1 MADERKIVV
10 EILSGSSDTQSN
22 GSTGNGK
29 SKNESG
35 KILVKQLNTILHPI
49 QSLEKEV
56 LGSNSQWILS
66 MANQAVS
73 MVKNAVDYEHNRFFT
88 LKEDYIGA
96 NTYANVK
103 QGISTVTSI
112 FGSFGAGAISGAMA
126 TGPVGAVIGSLVSG
140 GFAIANK
147 IVSKMQSQE
156 SYQMAL
162 NSTNA
167 QTSFGASRASLYDG
181 GRGTEN

>member
-10 EILSGSSDTQSN
+10 EILSGAGDTQV
-22 GSTGNGK
+22 GGETDK
-29 SKNESG
+29 TKKNDPK
-35 KILVKQLNTILHPI
+35 KILSKQLNTILHPI
-49 QSLEKEV
+49 QSLEKEI
-56 LGSNSQWILS
+56 LGTNSQWILS
-66 MANQAVS
+66 MANQAIS
-73 MVKNAVDYEHNRFFT
+73 MVKSAVDYEHNRFFT

-103 QGISTVTSI
+103 QGISNAASI
-112 FGSFGAGAISGAMA
+112 FGSFGAGAISGAVA
-126 TGPVGAVIGSLVSG
+126 AGPVGAIVGSLVSG
-140 GFAIANK
+140 GFTIANK
-147 IVSKMQSQE
+147 VVSKLQKQE
-156 SYQMAL
+156 SYQMSL